1 MKQDFELLL
10 TRKAWE
16 DPDFAELLASDPE
29 KALTQLGVTVP
40 EGVKLKIILQKP
52 DTLYFTIPPVNKDAG
67 SRKKFLLNQID
78 IWSSSR
84 MFIWLASAKQKVKLL
99 QLRSS
104 VFSKGDGNE

>member
-10 TRKAWE
+10 TKKAWE
-16 DPDFAELLASDPE
+16 NPDFADLLASDPE
-29 KALTQLGVTVP
+29 KALNQLGITVP

-52 DTLYFTIPPVNKDAG
+52 DTLYFTIPPVNK
-67 SRKKFLLNQID
+67 SIISKEKFVLNQMD

-84 MFIWLASAKQKVKLL
+84 MFIWLAAAKQKVKLL

-104 VFSKGDGNE
+104 IFFKGDCNE